1 MANNHPIGL
10 FDSGIGGISIY
21 NEIKKTLPLENTIY
35 IADNL
40 NAPYGKKNE
49 EEIIQLSIKNTQKL
63 LDLGCKLIVV
73 ACNTAT
79 TNAIEV
85 LREKFNIPIVGI
97 EPSIKPAM
105 LKTKTNNI
113 GVLATEKTLSSNLF
127 QKTSSRFSKG
137 INIHEQIGFDLVR
150 IIEENG
156 INEKLLTAKLKE
168 YIELQCIEY
177 VLRHYDTGILTEQKI
192 ALKIPKEL
200 LETDSCLLKT
210 PMPEKESIKI
220 DEKNGKDY
228 INIKISSIDTKFVG
242 YDGGILSAYQIRRGD
257 SVILVVKPFD
267 WSFNGKKGVSLAC
280 NTVMICG
287 HDDDDEDFVI
297 M

>member
-49 EEIIQLSIKNTQKL
+49 AEIIQLSIKNTQKL
-63 LDLGCKLIVV
+63 VDFGCKLIVV

-127 QKTSSRFSKG
+127 QKTSNRFSKG

-156 INEKLLTAKLKE
+156 INE
-168 YIELQCIEY
+168 
-177 VLRHYDTGILTEQKI
+177 
-192 ALKIPKEL
+192 EL
-200 LETDSCLLKT
+200 LNL
-210 PMPEKESIKI
+210 
-220 DEKNGKDY
+220 N
-228 INIKISSIDTKFVG
+228 
-242 YDGGILSAYQIRRGD
+242 
-257 SVILVVKPFD
+257 
-267 WSFNGKKGVSLAC
+267 
-280 NTVMICG
+280 
-287 HDDDDEDFVI
+287 
-297 M
+297 

>member
-127 QKTSSRFSKG
+127 LKTSDRFSKG
-137 INIHEQIGFDLVR
+137 INIHEQIGFDLVK

-156 INEKLLTAKLKE
+156 INEELLISKLRE
-168 YIELQCIEY
+168 YIEPMLEKNIDHL
-177 VLRHYDTGILTEQKI
+177 VLGCTHYYYLMY
-192 ALKIPKEL
+192 
-200 LETDSCLLKT
+200 LLK
-210 PMPEKESIKI
+210 KI
-220 DEKNGKDY
+220 LPNGVKILDSSRAVTKRVKNLLKDY
-228 INIKISSIDTKFVG
+228 NIDSNTSKTKNIFLCTGNDNVIKKFLSSNDKISKIN
-242 YDGGILSAYQIRRGD
+242 L
-257 SVILVVKPFD
+257 
-267 WSFNGKKGVSLAC
+267 
-280 NTVMICG
+280 
-287 HDDDDEDFVI
+287 
-297 M
+297 

>member
-63 LDLGCKLIVV
+63 LELGCKLIVV

-156 INEKLLTAKLKE
+156 INDELLNLKLKGYIQPMLSYNIDHLVLGCTHYYFLKDILKSILPSEVKILDSTKAVSKRVQHLLNEYNISSNTSTAKNIFL
-168 YIELQCIEY
+168 C
-177 VLRHYDTGILTEQKI
+177 TGN
-192 ALKIPKEL
+192 
-200 LETDSCLLKT
+200 DNV
-210 PMPEKESIKI
+210 IKKFLNSE
-220 DEKNGKDY
+220 D
-228 INIKISSIDTKFVG
+228 KISRIST
-242 YDGGILSAYQIRRGD
+242 
-257 SVILVVKPFD
+257 
-267 WSFNGKKGVSLAC
+267 
-280 NTVMICG
+280 
-287 HDDDDEDFVI
+287 
-297 M
+297 